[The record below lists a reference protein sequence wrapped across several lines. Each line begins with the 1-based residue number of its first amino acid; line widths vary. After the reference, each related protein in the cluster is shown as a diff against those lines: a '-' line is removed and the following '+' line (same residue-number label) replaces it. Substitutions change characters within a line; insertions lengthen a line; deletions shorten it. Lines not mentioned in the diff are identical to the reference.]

1 MNTAHAQFRQAIA
14 TSATQSLIT
23 IISMKTST
31 ANLRLSGS
39 FPVLCLCQGIN
50 QNLIKCKLGETKEQV
65 RFFLMHVN
73 KKLFDSMCSGV
84 LCNCRMVFSRTS
96 ESEGKKK
103 KEIGI
108 WHAAM
113 GAGSV
118 GEGWG
123 WGVGGGGVGVRI

>member
-1 MNTAHAQFRQAIA
+1 MAKQKNKFA
-14 TSATQSLIT
+14 
-23 IISMKTST
+23 
-31 ANLRLSGS
+31 
-39 FPVLCLCQGIN
+39 
-50 QNLIKCKLGETKEQV
+50 
-65 RFFLMHVN
+65 FFLMHVN

-96 ESEGKKK
+96 KSEEKQQQ
-103 KEIGI
+103 EIGI

-123 WGVGGGGVGVRI
+123 WGVGGGGAGGGVRI